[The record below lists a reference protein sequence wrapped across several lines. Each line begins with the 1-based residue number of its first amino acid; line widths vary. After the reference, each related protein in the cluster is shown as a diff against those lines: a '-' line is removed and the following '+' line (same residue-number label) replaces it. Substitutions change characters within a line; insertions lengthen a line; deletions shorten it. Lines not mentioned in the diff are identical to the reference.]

1 MQYET
6 GWSYE
11 DQLERG
17 TAWAKQNN
25 HEVSANY
32 LQPAVS
38 AAKADRDELLEIVE
52 GARRNEYDGLWIR
65 DLMRFTRSPE
75 DVQHLRTIETKYGKR
90 LFEDGRSITLLTAEG
105 QLDIRVRVGLG
116 EYQVAQ
122 IRKTTSHGKQAR
134 ARAGK
139 HNFSIP
145 PTGYTVTKDSDPI
158 PREDNG
164 PAVTLIFTKFS
175 TGLYSVREVVEIVN
189 GAGYRT
195 NKGHPFT
202 IDTVIA
208 ILRNK
213 FYAGFVAYRGLVPQ
227 YTEAKRARRSKRD
240 IEWIKGS
247 HPTLTD
253 ESTWD
258 KCAAIRL
265 KRATIAPGNAARP
278 HRVYLLA
285 KIARCAHCGQTM
297 RAQASEYEKAR
308 YRCSSR
314 DRALP
319 CPAQHAYI
327 SEAKLVPQIEEM
339 MRRLVW
345 PDAIKRRVREIVSD
359 DQQAAQ
365 IERERKKLEQQLAR
379 AKKLYE
385 MGDYTDAEYMQRRD
399 DITIRLKAMVPVQT
413 ADYIQQSLDTI
424 NDAAVQWT
432 GASPARRQKL
442 LRTLFV
448 AVRIDL
454 DVGAIVEW
462 VPHSELDALFRA
474 AGVE

>member
-1 MQYET
+1 MQYES
-6 GWSYE
+6 GWSYD

-17 TAWAKQNN
+17 VAWAKQNN
-25 HEVSANY
+25 HEVTATY

-38 AAKADRDELLEIVE
+38 AASADRDELLEIVE
-52 GARRNEYDGLWIR
+52 GAHRNEYDGLWIR
-65 DLMRFTRSPE
+65 DLMRFTRSPD
-75 DVQHLRTIETKYGKR
+75 DVQHLRVIETQYGKR

-145 PTGYTVTKDSDPI
+145 PTGYAVIDDAPAL
-158 PREDNG
+158 REDNAPG
-164 PAVTLIFTKFS
+164 VAMIFAKFE
-175 TGLYSVREVVEIVN
+175 TGLYSAREIVEMVN
-189 GAGYRT
+189 AAGYRT

-202 IDTVIA
+202 TDTVIS

-213 FYAGFVAYRGLVPQ
+213 FYAGFVAYRGLVPM

-247 HPTLTD
+247 HPALI
-253 ESTWD
+253 EEATWD
-258 KCAAIRL
+258 KCAAIRI
-265 KRATIAPGNAARP
+265 KRAFTAPGNAALP
-278 HRVYLLA
+278 HRIYLLA
-285 KIARCAHCGQTM
+285 KVARCSHCGQTM
-297 RAQASEYEKAR
+297 RAQASKYERAR

-327 SEAKLVPQIEEM
+327 SEAKLLPQIDEM

-345 PDAIKRRVREIVSD
+345 PDAIKQRVREIATAD
-359 DQQAAQ
+359 NQTEQ
-365 IERERKKLEQQLAR
+365 IKRERKKLEQQLAR
-379 AKKLYE
+379 VKKLYE
-385 MGDYTDAEYMQRRD
+385 LGDYTDAEYLSRRD
-399 DITIRLKAMVPVQT
+399 DITTRLKALVPAPT
-413 ADYIQQSLDTI
+413 TDYIQQALDKI
-424 NDAAVQWT
+424 NDTAVQWI

-448 AVRIDL
+448 AVRIDVDMGIIAEWTPHPEL
-454 DVGAIVEW
+454 AAI
-462 VPHSELDALFRA
+462 FQA
-474 AGVE
+474 AGVQ